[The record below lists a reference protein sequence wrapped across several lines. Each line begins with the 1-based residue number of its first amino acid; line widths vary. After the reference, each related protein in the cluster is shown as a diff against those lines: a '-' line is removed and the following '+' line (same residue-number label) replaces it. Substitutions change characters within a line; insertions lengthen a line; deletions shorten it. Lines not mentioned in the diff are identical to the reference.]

1 MYDIHRLSISRRS
14 ALLVITIVGLVASP
28 VSAATG
34 SATDSNTAGHGTS
47 SAVSTVSASQIT
59 LVTSSVEIINIT
71 TGEPESRDKLRRG
84 GWVKNKT
91 VTVNETVFLSGLTN
105 LRPDDHAIIID
116 VLNDDFERVA
126 TATADRWEMDGVW
139 TVELNTTGL
148 KPGKYTVEATAAGTT
163 DRIELRISE
172 PLPQQTVDKTET
184 PIRTTA
190 ETANERSQID
200 SPTLTPTS
208 TALVT
213 EKQATQTPTRIVG
226 PSETPTEGTGAGFG
240 ISTALATLM
249 LMLLWLRRS

>member
-59 LVTSSVEIINIT
+59 LVSSSVEIINIT
-71 TGEPESRDKLRRG
+71 TDEPESRDELQRG
-84 GWVKNKT
+84 GWVENKT

-105 LRPDDHAIIID
+105 LQPDDHAVIVD

-148 KPGKYTVEATAAGTT
+148 EPGRYTVEATAAGTT

-190 ETANERSQID
+190 ETATERSQID
-200 SPTLTPTS
+200 SPTPTPTS
-208 TALVT
+208 TPLVT
-213 EKQATQTPTRIVG
+213 EKQATQTPIVG

-240 ISTALATLM
+240 MSTVLATLM
-249 LMLLWLRRS
+249 LMLLWLRKS

>member
-34 SATDSNTAGHGTS
+34 SATDSNTAGQGTS
-47 SAVSTVSASQIT
+47 SAVSTVSESQIT
-59 LVTSSVEIINIT
+59 LVSSSVEIINIT
-71 TGEPESRDKLRRG
+71 TDEPESRDELQRG
-84 GWVKNKT
+84 GWVENKT

-105 LRPDDHAIIID
+105 LQPDDHAVIVD

-148 KPGKYTVEATAAGTT
+148 EPGRYTVEATAAGTT

-190 ETANERSQID
+190 ETATERSQID
-200 SPTLTPTS
+200 SPTPTPTS
-208 TALVT
+208 TPLVT
-213 EKQATQTPTRIVG
+213 EKQATQTPIVG

-240 ISTALATLM
+240 MSTVLATLM
-249 LMLLWLRRS
+249 LMLLWLRKS

>member
-1 MYDIHRLSISRRS
+1 
-14 ALLVITIVGLVASP
+14 
-28 VSAATG
+28 
-34 SATDSNTAGHGTS
+34 
-47 SAVSTVSASQIT
+47 VSTVSASQIT
-59 LVTSSVEIINIT
+59 LVSSSVEIINIT
-71 TGEPESRDKLRRG
+71 TDEPESRDELQRG
-84 GWVKNKT
+84 GWVENKT

-105 LRPDDHAIIID
+105 LQPDDHAVIVD

-148 KPGKYTVEATAAGTT
+148 EPGRYTVEATAAGTT

-190 ETANERSQID
+190 ETATERSQID

-213 EKQATQTPTRIVG
+213 EKQATQTPIVG

-240 ISTALATLM
+240 MSTVLATLM
-249 LMLLWLRRS
+249 LMLLWLRKS

>member
-34 SATDSNTAGHGTS
+34 SATDSNTAGQGTS
-47 SAVSTVSASQIT
+47 SAVSTVGASQIT
-59 LVTSSVEIINIT
+59 LVSSSVEIINIT
-71 TGEPESRDKLRRG
+71 TDEPESRDELQRG
-84 GWVKNKT
+84 GWVENKT

-105 LRPDDHAIIID
+105 LQPDDHAVIVD

-148 KPGKYTVEATAAGTT
+148 EPGRYTVEATAAGTT

-190 ETANERSQID
+190 ETATERSQID
-200 SPTLTPTS
+200 SPTPTPTS
-208 TALVT
+208 TPLVT
-213 EKQATQTPTRIVG
+213 EKQATQTPIVG

-240 ISTALATLM
+240 MSTVLATLM
-249 LMLLWLRRS
+249 LMLLWLRKS

>member
-1 MYDIHRLSISRRS
+1 M
-14 ALLVITIVGLVASP
+14 
-28 VSAATG
+28 
-34 SATDSNTAGHGTS
+34 
-47 SAVSTVSASQIT
+47 STVSASQIT
-59 LVTSSVEIINIT
+59 LVSSSVEIINIT
-71 TGEPESRDKLRRG
+71 TDEPESRDELQRG
-84 GWVKNKT
+84 GWVENKT

-105 LRPDDHAIIID
+105 LQPDDHAVIVD

-148 KPGKYTVEATAAGTT
+148 EPGRYTVEATAAGTT

-190 ETANERSQID
+190 ETATERSQID
-200 SPTLTPTS
+200 SPTPTPTS
-208 TALVT
+208 TPLVT
-213 EKQATQTPTRIVG
+213 EKQATQTPIVG

-240 ISTALATLM
+240 MSTVLATLM
-249 LMLLWLRRS
+249 LMLLWLRKS